1 MSKLLYVASAT
12 AGASDGTLSVTGINS
27 DDVYVVY
34 GYDMYPATDT
44 ATTYWRVTKSGTQDT
59 ASSYTYGMDY
69 NADLQNTGQAQSE
82 GLFGHSQAPGK
93 RIVFRVECYN
103 FNSSSKKSFATISSQ
118 IGANSFCYGGFVH
131 EVTSASDGLGIFP
144 NAGNVAEGSRLVLYK
159 QVAS

>member
-12 AGASDGTLSVTGINS
+12 AGGSDTTLSVTGINS

-34 GYDMYPATDT
+34 CYDMYPATDT
-44 ATTYWRVTKSGTQDT
+44 ATTYFRVTKSGTQDT

-82 GLFGHSQAPGK
+82 GLFAYSAVAGK

-103 FNSSSKKSFATISSQ
+103 FNSSSKKSFATVSTQ
-118 IGANSFCYGGFVH
+118 IGTNFFCYGGFVH

-144 NAGNVAEGSRLVLYK
+144 NTGNVAAGSMLVLYN

>member
-1 MSKLLYVASAT
+1 M
-12 AGASDGTLSVTGINS
+12 TGINS

-34 GYDMYPATDT
+34 CYDMYPATDT
-44 ATTYWRVTKSGTQDT
+44 ATSYFRVTKSGTQDT

-69 NADLQNTGQAQSE
+69 NADLHNTGQSSSE
-82 GLFGHSQAPGK
+82 GLFSHTQAAGK

-103 FNSSSKKSFATISSQ
+103 FNSSSKKSFATITSQ
-118 IGANSFCYGGFVH
+118 IGTNFFCYGGFVH

-144 NAGNVAEGSRLVLYK
+144 NTGNVAAGSRLVLYK